1 MLARSNPTGWRR
13 MSQRQDVQPREAGRK
28 FVTVYIREDGIGE
41 DAWNDTPWGDRPALW
56 KRGADLNDRLSRL
69 EGKMRE
75 RGIKVMD

>member
-1 MLARSNPTGWRR
+1 MA
-13 MSQRQDVQPREAGRK
+13 QRQDVQPREAGRK

-41 DAWNDTPWGDRPALW
+41 AAWDATVWSDRPTLW

-75 RGIKVMD
+75 RGLKVMD